1 MATLVA
7 ALALV
12 SYSTAGLRRS
22 GRDPRQR
29 ALPCLPPKS
38 SMRVSRPAHNLFTA
52 VARGTCRRTQ
62 PRAIV
67 GKLDGDAEKRAR
79 AAARLNPRRFGGDRE
94 GPAGQLPAAI
104 VFSSSISAA
113 RLSPSRA
120 NGYTPHKCH
129 APLE

>member
-38 SMRVSRPAHNLFTA
+38 SMRVSRPAHNPFTA

-62 PRAIV
+62 NREHV
-67 GKLDGDAEKRAR
+67 GKLDADAEKRTR

-113 RLSPSRA
+113 R
-120 NGYTPHKCH
+120 
-129 APLE
+129 